1 MTAATWLVLALTV
14 LAWAIVTAN
23 SVTRLAIALH
33 EQEAWMAATHSVCA
47 FGALMFAIGTYSTW
61 KAEP

>member
-1 MTAATWLVLALTV
+1 MTGLGRTMLGYAV